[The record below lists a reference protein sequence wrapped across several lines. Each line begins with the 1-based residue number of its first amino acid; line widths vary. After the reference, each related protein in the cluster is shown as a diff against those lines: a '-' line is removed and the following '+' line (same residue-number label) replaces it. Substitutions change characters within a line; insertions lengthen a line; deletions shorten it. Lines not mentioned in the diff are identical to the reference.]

1 MATIPKNGTSPSR
14 LGGKAYEMPDLQGRA
29 LSGRLDYGFLTR
41 GESSIIIKGVPARVC
56 DQCAEY
62 ILDSATTRAVLA
74 MAADAFD
81 HGAEVEVRRFAA

>member
-1 MATIPKNGTSPSR
+1 MKCLICKEGLYQDGFTTV
-14 LGGKAYEMPDLQGRA
+14 
-29 LSGRLDYGFLTR
+29 FLTR

-56 DQCAEY
+56 DQCGEY

>member
-1 MATIPKNGTSPSR
+1 MKCLICKEGLYQDGLTTV
-14 LGGKAYEMPDLQGRA
+14 
-29 LSGRLDYGFLTR
+29 FLTR

-56 DQCAEY
+56 DQFGEY

-74 MAADAFD
+74 MAVDAFD

>member
-1 MATIPKNGTSPSR
+1 MKCLICKEGLYQDGLTTV
-14 LGGKAYEMPDLQGRA
+14 
-29 LSGRLDYGFLTR
+29 FLTR

-56 DQCAEY
+56 DQCGEY

>member
-1 MATIPKNGTSPSR
+1 MKCLICKEG
-14 LGGKAYEMPDLQGRA
+14 LY
-29 LSGRLDYGFLTR
+29 LDGLTTVFLTR

-56 DQCAEY
+56 DQCGEY